1 LARIKR
7 VTVSGAFQTVTERAT
22 SSDAF
27 QTVTEHATGSG
38 AFTFYIDTTS
48 RVSSSP
54 CALLKREREER
65 ERKKE
70 RKKER
75 TKRERERKKERGERK
90 RRKKCMG
97 RYRVWQIM

>member
-22 SSDAF
+22 GSD
-27 QTVTEHATGSG
+27 

-70 RKKER
+70 RKNEER
-75 TKRERERKKERGERK
+75 KRKKERKKERGERK
-90 RRKKCMG
+90 RRKRRKKRTG
-97 RYRVWQIM
+97 RDRVRQIVKYCHRK